1 MQKTR
6 DILAELK
13 TEIPAMPSNNRPW
26 WERAPREHAATLAA
40 IHAAWHRGELGS
52 RKSTAARAIASKLQ
66 TLDITIG
73 SQGVLAWLRLPPQ
86 S

>member
-1 MQKTR
+1 MAKTR

-13 TEIPAMPSNNRPW
+13 AEIPAMPSNNRPW

-40 IHAAWHRGELGS
+40 IHAAWHRGDLGA
-52 RKSTAARAIASKLQ
+52 RKITAARAIASKLNG
-66 TLDITIG
+66 LGITIG
-73 SQGVLAWLRLPPQ
+73 PQGVVSWLKLPPQ